1 MSRSHDA
8 MTNLKTNST
17 HSVSSKIARN
27 KTRQP
32 ELEADYN
39 RSTALGYE
47 PTNEVGFIRCLEHGY
62 PTPLARW
69 HCHEEY
75 ELHMITATSGKAFVG
90 DWIGQFEPGHVVLC
104 GPKLPHNW
112 ISLDIPP
119 EGIEHRDLVIQFQ
132 HAPIEQA
139 SKTIPEFSELLPL
152 LERARHGIEFFG
164 LSESAQSHWRHVK
177 ESKGARRL
185 AAFLEFMT
193 DLARCTDYRMLSSV
207 QMQGVDN
214 AAELDQIN
222 IVVNRITENMA
233 LPLTAA
239 QMADDMGMSETRFSR
254 FFKRGTGHSFTD
266 FVNQVRIHRAC
277 QLLMSSDHYVTN
289 ICYDVGFNN
298 VANFNRRFLELKG
311 TTPTEFR
318 KQAENRFGGAAR

>member
-1 MSRSHDA
+1 
-8 MTNLKTNST
+8 MTNTT
-17 HSVSSKIARN
+17 QAHKIVRHQ
-27 KTRQP
+27 TRPP

-47 PTNEVGFIRCLEHGY
+47 ATDAVGFIRCLDHGY

-90 DWIGQFEPGHVVLC
+90 DWIGPFEPGHVVLC

-112 ISLDIPP
+112 ISIDIPP
-119 EGIEHRDLVIQFQ
+119 EGVAQRDLVIQFL

-139 SKTIPEFSELLPL
+139 SKTIPEFAELLPL

-164 LSESAQSHWRHVK
+164 LSEKGQTHWRHVK
-177 ESKGARRL
+177 TSKGSRRL
-185 AAFLEFMT
+185 AAFLELMT

-222 IVVNRITENMA
+222 TIVNRITENVA
-233 LPLTAA
+233 LPLTAS

-254 FFKRGTGHSFTD
+254 FFKRTTGHTFTD

-277 QLLMSSDHYVTN
+277 QLLMSSDRYVTN

-311 TTPTEFR
+311 ATPTEFR
-318 KQAENRFGGAAR
+318 KQAENRFGGFSK

>member
-1 MSRSHDA
+1 
-8 MTNLKTNST
+8 MTTPSTTINSK
-17 HSVSSKIARN
+17 SVRH

-39 RSTALGYE
+39 RSTELGYE
-47 PTNEVGFIRCLEHGY
+47 PTDEVGFIRCLEHGY

-75 ELHMITATSGKAFVG
+75 ELHMITATSGKAFIG

-112 ISLDIPP
+112 ISLDIPT
-119 EGIEHRDLVIQFQ
+119 EGIAQRDLVIQFQ
-132 HAPIEQA
+132 HDPIEQA

-164 LSESAQSHWRHVK
+164 LSDSSQTHWHRVK

-193 DLARCTDYRMLSSV
+193 DLAHCTDYRMLSSV
-207 QMQGVDN
+207 QMQGLDN
-214 AAELDQIN
+214 VAELDQIN
-222 IVVNRITENMA
+222 IVVKQITENMA
-233 LPLTAA
+233 SLLTAA
-239 QMADDMGMSETRFSR
+239 QMADVIGMSETRFSR
-254 FFKRGTGHSFTD
+254 FFKRSTGHTFTD

-277 QLLMSSDHYVTN
+277 QLLMSSDRYVTN

-311 TTPTEFR
+311 ATPTEFR
-318 KQAENRFGGAAR
+318 KQAENRFGGFNK

>member
-1 MSRSHDA
+1 
-8 MTNLKTNST
+8 MTTTT
-17 HSVSSKIARN
+17 HSKPA
-27 KTRQP
+27 KHQTRPP
-32 ELEADYN
+32 ELESDYN

-47 PTNEVGFIRCLEHGY
+47 PPEEVGFIRCLDHGY

-75 ELHMITATSGKAFVG
+75 ELHMITATSGKAFIG
-90 DWIGQFEPGHVVLC
+90 DWIGPFEPGHVVLC

-119 EGIEHRDLVIQFQ
+119 QGVVQRDLVIQFQ

-139 SKTIPEFSELLPL
+139 CKTIPEFAELMPL

-164 LSESAQSHWRHVK
+164 LSQIGQTHWRRVK
-177 ESKGARRL
+177 ESKGSRRL
-185 AAFLEFMT
+185 AAFLDLMT
-193 DLARCTDYRMLSSV
+193 DLARCTDYRMLSNV
-207 QMQGVDN
+207 QMQGVEN

-222 IVVNRITENMA
+222 AIVNRITENVA

-239 QMADDMGMSETRFSR
+239 QMAVDMGMSETRFSR
-254 FFKRGTGHSFTD
+254 FFKRTTSHTFTD

-277 QLLMSSDHYVTN
+277 QLLMSTDRYVTN
-289 ICYDVGFNN
+289 ICYDVGFSN

-318 KQAENRFGGAAR
+318 KQAENRFGGFNK

>member
-1 MSRSHDA
+1 
-8 MTNLKTNST
+8 MTNSKAHSINSAYLNN
-17 HSVSSKIARN
+17 SKPTRN
-27 KTRQP
+27 KARQP

-75 ELHMITATSGKAFVG
+75 ELHMITATSGKAFIG
-90 DWIGQFEPGHVVLC
+90 DWIGPFEPGHIVLC

-119 EGIEHRDLVIQFQ
+119 EGIVNRDLVIQFQ
-132 HAPIEQA
+132 HNPIQQA
-139 SKTIPEFSELLPL
+139 SQIIPEFAELMPL

-164 LSESAQSHWRHVK
+164 LSNSSQSHWHHVK
-177 ESKGARRL
+177 ETKGARRL
-185 AAFLEFMT
+185 AAFLELMT

-214 AAELDQIN
+214 AVELDQIN

-239 QMADDMGMSETRFSR
+239 QMAEDMGMSETRFSR
-254 FFKRGTGHSFTD
+254 FFKRSTGHSFTD

-277 QLLMSSDHYVTN
+277 QLLMNSDHYVTN

>member
-1 MSRSHDA
+1 
-8 MTNLKTNST
+8 MTTITSQHKAAK
-17 HSVSSKIARN
+17 HQIRA
-27 KTRQP
+27 P
-32 ELEADYN
+32 ELESDFN

-47 PTNEVGFIRCLEHGY
+47 PPEEVGFIRCLDHGY

-75 ELHMITATSGKAFVG
+75 ELHMITETSGKAFIG
-90 DWIGQFEPGHVVLC
+90 DWIGPFEPGHVVLC

-119 EGIEHRDLVIQFQ
+119 EGVAQRDLVIQFQ
-132 HAPIEQA
+132 HTPIEQA
-139 SKTIPEFSELLPL
+139 CKTIPEFAELLPL

-164 LSESAQSHWRHVK
+164 LSQIGQTHWRRVK
-177 ESKGARRL
+177 ETKGSRRL
-185 AAFLEFMT
+185 AAFLDLMT

-222 IVVNRITENMA
+222 TIVNRITENVA

-254 FFKRGTGHSFTD
+254 FFKRTTGNTFTD

-277 QLLMSSDHYVTN
+277 QLLMSTDRYVTN
-289 ICYDVGFNN
+289 ICYDVGFSN

-311 TTPTEFR
+311 ATPTEFR
-318 KQAENRFGGAAR
+318 KQAENRFGGSAR

>member
-1 MSRSHDA
+1 
-8 MTNLKTNST
+8 
-17 HSVSSKIARN
+17 
-27 KTRQP
+27 
-32 ELEADYN
+32 
-39 RSTALGYE
+39 
-47 PTNEVGFIRCLEHGY
+47 
-62 PTPLARW
+62 
-69 HCHEEY
+69 
-75 ELHMITATSGKAFVG
+75 MITETSGKAFIG
-90 DWIGQFEPGHVVLC
+90 DWIGPFEPGHVVLC

-119 EGIEHRDLVIQFQ
+119 EGIVHRDLVIQFQ
-132 HAPIEQA
+132 HNPIEQA
-139 SKTIPEFSELLPL
+139 SQTIPEFAELLPL

-164 LSESAQSHWRHVK
+164 LSESSQTHWHHVK
-177 ESKGARRL
+177 ETKGARRL
-185 AAFLEFMT
+185 AAFLELMT
-193 DLARCTDYRMLSSV
+193 DLARCADYRLLSSV

-233 LPLTAA
+233 FPLTAA
-239 QMADDMGMSETRFSR
+239 QMASDMGMSETRFSR
-254 FFKRGTGHSFTD
+254 FFKRSTGHSFTD

-318 KQAENRFGGAAR
+318 KQAENRFGGALK

>member
-1 MSRSHDA
+1 
-8 MTNLKTNST
+8 MTNAISHSGASSNSK
-17 HSVSSKIARN
+17 SVRN
-27 KTRQP
+27 KARQP

-47 PTNEVGFIRCLEHGY
+47 PTNEVGFIRCLDHGY

-75 ELHMITATSGKAFVG
+75 ELHMITATSGKAFIG
-90 DWIGQFEPGHVVLC
+90 DWIGPFEPGHVVLC

-119 EGIEHRDLVIQFQ
+119 EGVEQRDLVIQFQ
-132 HAPIEQA
+132 HTPIEQA
-139 SKTIPEFSELLPL
+139 SKTISEFAELLPL

-164 LSESAQSHWRHVK
+164 LSESSQSHWHHVK
-177 ESKGARRL
+177 ESKGSRRL
-185 AAFLEFMT
+185 AAFLELMT

-222 IVVNRITENMA
+222 TVVNRITENMA
-233 LPLTAA
+233 QPLTAA
-239 QMADDMGMSETRFSR
+239 QMAEDMGMSETRFSR
-254 FFKRGTGHSFTD
+254 FFKRTTGHSFTD

-277 QLLMSSDHYVTN
+277 HLLMNSDSYVTN

-318 KQAENRFGGAAR
+318 KQAENRFGGFNK

>member
-1 MSRSHDA
+1 
-8 MTNLKTNST
+8 MTTTT
-17 HSVSSKIARN
+17 HSKPA
-27 KTRQP
+27 KHQTRPP
-32 ELEADYN
+32 ELESDYN

-47 PTNEVGFIRCLEHGY
+47 PPEEVGFIRCLDHGY

-75 ELHMITATSGKAFVG
+75 ELHMITATSGKAFIG
-90 DWIGQFEPGHVVLC
+90 DWIGPFEPGHVVLC

-119 EGIEHRDLVIQFQ
+119 QGVVQRDLVIQFQ

-139 SKTIPEFSELLPL
+139 CKTIPEFAELMPL

-164 LSESAQSHWRHVK
+164 LSQIGQTHWRRVK
-177 ESKGARRL
+177 ESKGSRRL
-185 AAFLEFMT
+185 AAFLDLMT
-193 DLARCTDYRMLSSV
+193 DLARCTDYRMLSNV
-207 QMQGVDN
+207 QMQGVEN

-222 IVVNRITENMA
+222 AIVNRITENVA

-239 QMADDMGMSETRFSR
+239 QMAVDMGMSETRFSR
-254 FFKRGTGHSFTD
+254 FFKRTTSHTFTD

-277 QLLMSSDHYVTN
+277 QLLMSTDRYVTN
-289 ICYDVGFNN
+289 ICYDVGFSN

-318 KQAENRFGGAAR
+318 KQAENRFGGYNK

>member
-1 MSRSHDA
+1 
-8 MTNLKTNST
+8 MTTQTQTHKT
-17 HSVSSKIARN
+17 ARHQ
-27 KTRQP
+27 TRPP
-32 ELEADYN
+32 ELESDYN

-47 PTNEVGFIRCLEHGY
+47 PPEEVGFIRCLDHGY

-75 ELHMITATSGKAFVG
+75 ELHMITATSGKAFIG
-90 DWIGQFEPGHVVLC
+90 DWIGPFEPGHVVLC

-112 ISLDIPP
+112 ISLDIPL
-119 EGIEHRDLVIQFQ
+119 EGVTQRDLVIQFQ
-132 HAPIEQA
+132 HTPIEQA
-139 SKTIPEFSELLPL
+139 CKTIPEFAELLPL

-164 LSESAQSHWRHVK
+164 LSQIGQTHWRHVK
-177 ESKGARRL
+177 ESKGSRRL
-185 AAFLEFMT
+185 AAFLDLMT

-207 QMQGVDN
+207 QMQGVEN

-222 IVVNRITENMA
+222 AIVNRITENVA

-239 QMADDMGMSETRFSR
+239 QMAVELNMSETRFSR
-254 FFKRGTGHSFTD
+254 FFKRTTSHTFTD

-277 QLLMSSDHYVTN
+277 QLLMSTDRYVTN
-289 ICYDVGFNN
+289 ICYDVGFSN

-318 KQAENRFGGAAR
+318 KQAETRFGGFNK